1 MDFAIKLAD
10 PQMIK
15 KENDIRVTVSS
26 QKNSKTNQIE
36 GYVVQALY
44 PLGLII
50 DNNDLNLIKCLSLHR
65 IRSPKIGYDLIENKL
80 LLNIEIISSK
90 EDIVMLEETI
100 LVSKAYRQIQIPL
113 DCDWSPEGST
123 LKRQRNK

>member
-10 PQMIK
+10 PAMIK
-15 KENDIRVTVSS
+15 RESDIRVTVSS
-26 QKNSKTNQIE
+26 QKNSKTSQIE

-44 PLGLII
+44 PLSLII
-50 DNNDLNLIKCLSLHR
+50 DNNDLNLIRCLSMHR
-65 IRSPKIGYDLIENKL
+65 IHSLKMGYDLIENKL
-80 LLNIEIISSK
+80 LLNIQIISTK

-100 LVSKAYRQIQIPL
+100 LVSKAHRPIHIPL
-113 DCDWSPEGST
+113 DSDWIPEGST